1 MSFCPSSSFH
11 PLQCVAKLTKH
22 WINLTMSYYS
32 VLSSTVEMTG
42 AKALCSLW
50 ENWFNVCSLILP
62 QIFLKKNQLSHC
74 GAVVPHVLQVENHF
88 RKAGYHNI
96 HCFYQ
101 NKGNSRV
108 KKLHIRIWLIF
119 RARKIMSI
127 KQQIL
132 FYITIFWKCTCC
144 VKNLLKGCVLQMF
157 YKLQKS
163 FGLWLQNMIQFYL
176 ATQE

>member
-1 MSFCPSSSFH
+1 M
-11 PLQCVAKLTKH
+11 LIVGELIQCVL
-22 WINLTMSYYS
+22 ID
-32 VLSSTVEMTG
+32 SSPDLPKEKP
-42 AKALCSLW
+42 AQPLWSCSSP
-50 ENWFNVCSLILP
+50 CTPSRKSL
-62 QIFLKKNQLSHC
+62 Q
-74 GAVVPHVLQVENHF
+74 E
-88 RKAGYHNI
+88 AGYHNI

-108 KKLHIRIWLIF
+108 KKLHTRIWLIF

-163 FGLWLQNMIQFYL
+163 FGLWLQNIWYSFIWQL
-176 ATQE
+176 KNRK

>member
-1 MSFCPSSSFH
+1 MSAGLH
-11 PLQCVAKLTKH
+11 LVLQLLHILESLVDNASCQHRLVIVPPEAK
-22 WINLTMSYYS
+22 
-32 VLSSTVEMTG
+32 E
-42 AKALCSLW
+42 SLKQM
-50 ENWFNVCSLILP
+50 EAQTFSHSLQLIHGS
-62 QIFLKKNQLSHC
+62 IFLKKNQLSHC
-74 GAVVPHVLQVENHF
+74 GAVVPHVLQVESHF